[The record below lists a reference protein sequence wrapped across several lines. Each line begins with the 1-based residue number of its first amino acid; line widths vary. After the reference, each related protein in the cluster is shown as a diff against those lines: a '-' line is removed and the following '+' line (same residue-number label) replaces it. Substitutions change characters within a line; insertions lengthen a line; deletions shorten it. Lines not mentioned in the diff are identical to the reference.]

1 MWKNKQVPSR
11 LKNKIKK
18 SILLNKVQKQK
29 VNVTINKINEYCL
42 YEMQHVRN
50 CQSIWDEIQK

>member
-18 SILLNKVQKQK
+18 SVLLNKVQKQK

-42 YEMQHVRN
+42 YEKQHVRN
-50 CQSIWDEIQK
+50 CQSI